1 MKRPIAFALLSLP
14 PLVAT
19 PAQAQAPAPAQ
30 AAQTS
35 TPGWTFVYKKG
46 EELRFRT
53 YIRLTGRTPDD
64 AGDVKLTVKSTSKN
78 TTKEVL
84 PEGTVIWEQLDEP
97 GGAAT
102 LNGMALPVEEEPKPV
117 TITFTKL
124 GTISKRLNPA
134 ADPADQSQRI
144 LPTLSSFP
152 VPPMGVK
159 PGDSWKTELPNPM
172 LKNRQFTATSTF
184 VGNEKV
190 LGIDCLKVELT
201 MAFPT
206 MFGQTE
212 KEFLQHTETYWLDA
226 STRQLIRG
234 SYTTKNPVLPFPV
247 KSAVVTA
254 LVSRIVPGQNDKED
268 PEGVKIL
275 AAK

>member
-1 MKRPIAFALLSLP
+1 MKRPIAFALLA
-14 PLVAT
+14 LVAAAA
-19 PAQAQAPAPAQ
+19 PRLSHAQTAAPATQ
-30 AAQTS
+30 ASA
-35 TPGWTFVYKKG
+35 PGWTFVYKKG

-53 YIRLTGRTPDD
+53 YIRITGRTPDD
-64 AGDVKLTVKSTSKN
+64 AGAVNLTVKSTSKN
-78 TTKEVL
+78 TTKDVL
-84 PEGTVIWEQLDEP
+84 PTGVVVWEQLDEA

-117 TITFTKL
+117 TITFNPTGL
-124 GTISKRLNPA
+124 ISKRLNPA

-152 VPPMGVK
+152 VPPAGVK

-184 VGNEKV
+184 IGNEKV

-201 MAFPT
+201 MTFPT

-212 KEFLQHTETYWLDA
+212 KEYLQHTETYWLDA
-226 STRQLIRG
+226 STRQLVRG
-234 SYTTKNPVLPFPV
+234 SYVTKNPVMPFPV
-247 KSAVVTA
+247 KSAVAKT
-254 LVSRIVPGQNDKED
+254 LVSRIVAGQNEKED
-268 PEGVKIL
+268 PEGVAL
-275 AAK
+275 LSAK